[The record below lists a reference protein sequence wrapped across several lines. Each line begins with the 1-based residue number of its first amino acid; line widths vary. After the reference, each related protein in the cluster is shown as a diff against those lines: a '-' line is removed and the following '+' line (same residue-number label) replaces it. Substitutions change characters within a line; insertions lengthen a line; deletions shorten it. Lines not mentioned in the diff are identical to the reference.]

1 VPLHGTAICIWYSTG
16 NNNTIKGDIMGMLR
30 TSLVLG
36 VILFALPSPPVDPAV
51 DGDTVPASTG
61 TYLAAA
67 FDAVADVKSFCAR
80 KPFVCDTA
88 GQLAS
93 SVERKAKYS
102 AKLIYEW
109 ANESTQDKTASLL
122 PQDLALNVDEIQT
135 GSTVDVTEIAM
146 LEIGP
151 FLIPADE
158 PAL

>member
-1 VPLHGTAICIWYSTG
+1 VAIRIWYPRG
-16 NNNTIKGDIMGMLR
+16 KNNTIKGDIMGMLR

-36 VILFALPSPPVDPAV
+36 AILFALPSPPVDPAV
-51 DGDTVPASTG
+51 DGNAATVSTG

-67 FDAVADVKSFCAR
+67 FDTVADVKSFCAR

-122 PQDLALNVDEIQT
+122 PQDLAFNVDEIQT
-135 GSTVDVTEIAM
+135 GSTVDVQEIAM